1 MIETASKQSV
11 SVHSAEN
18 RREGGIANTEWFRVD
33 WVPPFFEPEAFG
45 LFGGIVGCWLRSLV
59 VGGLG

>member
-1 MIETASKQSV
+1 MIGTGSKQSV
-11 SVHSAEN
+11 YSAEN

-33 WVPPFFEPEAFG
+33 CVPPFFEPEAFG
-45 LFGGIVGCWLRSLV
+45 LFGGIVGCSLCSLV